1 MRLILS
7 SMQVAVAE
15 NNGVLIHKQHNVW
28 FGMPGLIL
36 AYLLAESD
44 NFIACLV
51 SYAWRELAH
60 GIWDFVVFFFSSLS
74 VFWN

>member
-1 MRLILS
+1 MILR
-7 SMQVAVAE
+7 SMQVAMAE

-36 AYLLAESD
+36 KYLPTESD

-51 SYAWRELAH
+51 SEAWKELVC
-60 GIWDFVVFFFSSLS
+60 GDGTYVVVALFFG
-74 VFWN
+74 